1 MTHSSDVQPIT
12 VSEWDPRLAPIVAE
26 MQGQPLN
33 VHKLMAN
40 NPELLL
46 AWWNFRKHVV
56 SGGKLQQRHRE
67 LVILRIAVHMK
78 CWYEWASH
86 VDRGLKARLSSD
98 EIECVRLGR
107 IATRWDQSDEL
118 VLRATDECFDKQK
131 ITLETRNAM
140 RVHFTTAEL
149 MDLIAIC
156 GAYITLGTLINT
168 WGLELDEF
176 TIIPDSM
183 HENSW
188 LQD

>member
-1 MTHSSDVQPIT
+1 MTDSLNVQPLA
-12 VSEWDPRLAPIVAE
+12 VGDWDIRLAPIISD
-26 MQGQPLN
+26 MRGRPLN

-67 LVILRIAVHMK
+67 LIILRVAVHMK

-86 VDRGLKARLSSD
+86 VDRGLNVGLSPD

-107 IATRWDQSDEL
+107 IAAGWAPSDAL
-118 VLRATDECFDKQK
+118 VLRAADECFDKRK
-131 ITLETRNAM
+131 ITLETRIELHS
-140 RVHFTTAEL
+140 HFTPAEL

-156 GAYITLGTLINT
+156 GAYVTLGTMINT

-176 TIIPDSM
+176 TGSPDNM
-183 HENSW
+183 DKNF
-188 LQD
+188 